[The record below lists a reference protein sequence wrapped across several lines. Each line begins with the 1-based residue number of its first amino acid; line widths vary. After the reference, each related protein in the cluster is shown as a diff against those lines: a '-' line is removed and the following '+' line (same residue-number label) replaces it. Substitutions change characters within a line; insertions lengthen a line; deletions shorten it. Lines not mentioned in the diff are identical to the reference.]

1 VRSNPIIPTPL
12 KRGDLVGIAA
22 VSGPVNPTDLEKGI
36 AFIES
41 LGLRFKLSDNI
52 HMSEDY
58 LAGSDEHR
66 LKSLNDFLI
75 DPEIRGIIFA
85 RGGYGVMRI
94 LPKINFEAMK
104 TDPKIMLGMSDL
116 TALSMAAFQ
125 RSGLITI
132 AGPMLAGQMANDLD
146 EITSDHLVRVLTQ
159 PLAKYEMVGGFCSQ
173 ILKLRR
179 GKTRGKLLGGCL
191 SLIVSLLGTS
201 FLPNFSRS
209 VLFIEEVNEPPYKI
223 DRMLTQMKLAGI
235 FSKIR
240 GVIISHFSGTYSDS
254 ARSTVEKIILQ
265 YTAARPV
272 PVISRYPHGHELPN
286 ISLPVG
292 AEVEFMVS
300 AQDIILRVI

>member
-240 GVIISHFSGTYSDS
+240 GVIIAHFTGNYSDG

>member
-1 VRSNPIIPTPL
+1 MRSNPIIPTPL

-41 LGLRFKLSDNI
+41 LGLRFKLSDNM

-254 ARSTVEKIILQ
+254 PRSTVEKIILQ

>member
-1 VRSNPIIPTPL
+1 MRSNPIIPTPL
-12 KRGDLVGIAA
+12 KKGDLVGIAA
-22 VSGPVNPTDLEKGI
+22 VSGPVNPTDLKKGI
-36 AFIES
+36 AFIEA
-41 LGLRFKLSDNI
+41 LGLRFKLGDNI
-52 HMSEDY
+52 RMSEDY

-132 AGPMLAGQMANDLD
+132 AGPMLAGQMADDLD
-146 EITSDHLVRVLTQ
+146 EITSDHLVRALTQ
-159 PLAKYEMVGGFCSQ
+159 PLKKYEMVGGFHSQ
-173 ILKLRR
+173 ILKLRQGR
-179 GKTRGKLLGGCL
+179 TRGKLLGGCL

-240 GVIISHFSGTYSDS
+240 GVIIAHFTGNYSDG

>member
-41 LGLRFKLSDNI
+41 LGLRFKLSDNM

>member
-1 VRSNPIIPTPL
+1 MRSNPIIPTPL
-12 KRGDLVGIAA
+12 KKGDLVGIAA

-36 AFIES
+36 AFIEA

-66 LKSLNDFLI
+66 VKSLNNFLI

-132 AGPMLAGQMANDLD
+132 AGPMLAGQMADDLD
-146 EITSDHLVRVLTQ
+146 EITSDHLVRALTQ
-159 PLAKYEMVGGFCSQ
+159 PLEKYVMVGGFHSQ
-173 ILKLRR
+173 ILKLRQ
-179 GKTRGKLLGGCL
+179 GKARGKLLGGCL

-240 GVIISHFSGTYSDS
+240 GVIIAHFTGNYSDG
-254 ARSTVEKIILQ
+254 ARSTVEKIILD
-265 YTAARPV
+265 YVTARQI

-286 ISLPVG
+286 IPFPVG

-300 AQDIILRVI
+300 AKDIILRVI